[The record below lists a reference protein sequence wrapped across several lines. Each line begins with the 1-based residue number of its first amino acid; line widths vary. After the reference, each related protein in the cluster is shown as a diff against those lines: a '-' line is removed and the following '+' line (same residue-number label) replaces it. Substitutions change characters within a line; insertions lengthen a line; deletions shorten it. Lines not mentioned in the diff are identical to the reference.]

1 MTYPNST
8 PGRDDRASL
17 GTLVSSLSQNVSTL
31 LRDEIALA
39 KAEVSE
45 SAKRGATGGGL
56 LAATA
61 MLLLMVWLLL
71 TWAAVYGLTDGTGLP
86 LWASFL
92 IVAAVYLVIAI
103 ILAFVAKRHL
113 DKAKGPQQAQKA
125 AEETKQILAGLKPAG
140 SSSPTPGSAA
150 PTLSAPAPSTP
161 APSTPAPTP
170 TPTAVGDTPTG
181 P

>member
-1 MTYPNST
+1 MTYPNGN
-8 PGRDDRASL
+8 PGRDERASL
-17 GTLVSSLSQNVSTL
+17 GALVSSLSQNVSTL
-31 LRDEIALA
+31 VRDEIALA

-61 MLLLMVWLLL
+61 MLVMMVWLLL
-71 TWAAVYGLTDGTGLP
+71 TWAAVYGLTDGPGLP

-92 IVAAVYLVIAI
+92 IVAAVYLVIAV

-113 DKAKGPQQAQKA
+113 EQAKGPQQAQKA
-125 AEETKQILAGLKPAG
+125 AEETKQILSGLKPAT
-140 SSSPTPGSAA
+140 SSPSGPGSAA
-150 PTLSAPAPSTP
+150 PGLSAPPAPAPVP
-161 APSTPAPTP
+161 APSSPAPT
-170 TPTAVGDTPTG
+170 TVGDTSTG